1 VRILSPA
8 RQAPKER
15 LNRPSLIPANCP
27 WKWFPLN
34 ADLENQIKQIC
45 YQLEEINKDA
55 SIPRNIR
62 RMAKES
68 KDILMDEKK
77 QLDVRAALAI
87 SNLDKMVNDPNIPL
101 HGRPLIWQIMSQLE
115 TMK

>member
-1 VRILSPA
+1 MD
-8 RQAPKER
+8 
-15 LNRPSLIPANCP
+15 
-27 WKWFPLN
+27 
-34 ADLENQIKQIC
+34 ADLDNRIKQIC
-45 YQLEEINKDA
+45 FQLEELNKDS

-77 QLDVRAALAI
+77 AMDVRAAMAI

>member
-1 VRILSPA
+1 MD
-8 RQAPKER
+8 
-15 LNRPSLIPANCP
+15 
-27 WKWFPLN
+27 
-34 ADLENQIKQIC
+34 ADLENRIKQIC
-45 YQLEEINKDA
+45 FHLEELNKDA

-68 KDILMDEKK
+68 KDILMDEKTA
-77 QLDVRAALAI
+77 LDVRASKAI

>member
-1 VRILSPA
+1 M
-8 RQAPKER
+8 
-15 LNRPSLIPANCP
+15 
-27 WKWFPLN
+27 N

-77 QLDVRAALAI
+77 ALDVRAAVAI

>member
-1 VRILSPA
+1 MDAELD
-8 RQAPKER
+8 
-15 LNRPSLIPANCP
+15 NR
-27 WKWFPLN
+27 
-34 ADLENQIKQIC
+34 IKQIC
-45 YQLEEINKDA
+45 FQLDEINKDT

-68 KDILMDEKK
+68 KDILLDEKK
-77 QLDVRAALAI
+77 QLDVRAAMAI

-101 HGRPLIWQIMSQLE
+101 HGRPQLYWIMSQLE

>member
-1 VRILSPA
+1 MMDPELE
-8 RQAPKER
+8 ER
-15 LNRPSLIPANCP
+15 
-27 WKWFPLN
+27 
-34 ADLENQIKQIC
+34 IKQIC
-45 YQLEEINKDA
+45 FQLEEINKDA

-68 KDILMDEKK
+68 KDLLTDEKK
-77 QLDVRAALAI
+77 ALDVRSAMAI

>member
-1 VRILSPA
+1 MCGIDMEAKLMDA
-8 RQAPKER
+8 E
-15 LNRPSLIPANCP
+15 
-27 WKWFPLN
+27 
-34 ADLENQIKQIC
+34 LENRMKQIC
-45 YQLEEINKDA
+45 FQLEEINKDA

-68 KDILMDEKK
+68 KDLLTDEKK
-77 QLDVRAALAI
+77 ALDVRSAMAI

>member
-1 VRILSPA
+1 MD
-8 RQAPKER
+8 
-15 LNRPSLIPANCP
+15 
-27 WKWFPLN
+27 
-34 ADLENQIKQIC
+34 ADLENRIKQIC
-45 YQLEEINKDA
+45 FQLEELNKDT

-68 KDILMDEKK
+68 KDLLMDEKK
-77 QLDVRAALAI
+77 AMDVRAAMAI

>member
-1 VRILSPA
+1 MEQELE
-8 RQAPKER
+8 ER
-15 LNRPSLIPANCP
+15 
-27 WKWFPLN
+27 
-34 ADLENQIKQIC
+34 IKQIC
-45 YQLEEINKDA
+45 FQLEEINKDA

-68 KDILMDEKK
+68 KDLLMDEKK
-77 QLDVRAALAI
+77 ALDVRSAMAI

>member
-1 VRILSPA
+1 MD
-8 RQAPKER
+8 
-15 LNRPSLIPANCP
+15 
-27 WKWFPLN
+27 
-34 ADLENQIKQIC
+34 ADLDNRIKQIC
-45 YQLEEINKDA
+45 FQLEELNKDS

-68 KDILMDEKK
+68 KDVLMDEKK
-77 QLDVRAALAI
+77 AMDVRAAMAI

>member
-1 VRILSPA
+1 MDA
-8 RQAPKER
+8 E
-15 LNRPSLIPANCP
+15 
-27 WKWFPLN
+27 
-34 ADLENQIKQIC
+34 LENRMKQIC
-45 YQLEEINKDA
+45 FQLEEINKDT

-68 KDILMDEKK
+68 KDFLLDEKK
-77 QLDVRAALAI
+77 QMDVRAAMAI

-101 HGRPLIWQIMSQLE
+101 HGRPQLYWIMSQLE